1 VCARARAVKLKKFA
15 GNGATLQ
22 PLRDEI
28 KAPPQKKQEA
38 PRVEEEEVSSGEESD
53 GEGAPH
59 STPQVAASPS
69 PAGAA
74 SYAASSARASP
85 ANASP
90 EVCARRVRVC
100 ACAMQMRR
108 YGCTRE
114 CMLHVCCVESHVRCR
129 TKRKPSVPPSG
140 ELNLCSSSSV
150 EGKARR
156 RRRTPAA
163 CAPRSRAAWTSC
175 ESGKRV
181 YPPRPSAAPSQVA

>member
-1 VCARARAVKLKKFA
+1 MVCARAVNLKKFA

-22 PLRDEI
+22 PSRDEI

-38 PRVEEEEVSSGEESD
+38 PKVDEEEDSSVEESD

-59 STPQVAASPS
+59 STPQVAASPN
-69 PAGAA
+69 PALAA

-90 EVCARRVRVC
+90 EVCVRAVCECVSVRCRCVGMDARVN
-100 ACAMQMRR
+100 
-108 YGCTRE
+108 
-114 CMLHVCCVESHVRCR
+114 VCCIERPPNVRCR

-140 ELNLCSSSSV
+140 ELNSCSSSSV

-181 YPPRPSAAPSQVA
+181 YPPRRSAAPSQVA